1 MDSEKLKRR
10 QSFRVIISEFFMV
23 MAVIITVIILAFL
36 VSGYWLNSE
45 LKVERQGMIQV
56 SSIPTGADLDI
67 DGESSWLQ
75 RTNTSKILASGEHTV
90 TVSKEGYDTWTK
102 TVNISEGLLY
112 RLHYPRLFLQDRT
125 TEKALDTK
133 NAIFATV
140 SPDRDKLLLIGDTSE
155 WQVINLKDDTLEPK
169 KLNVSEYLPG
179 VSLAEGATVG
189 LFSGKIITADWDRD
203 GHHVLFQID
212 NAGTTEWVL
221 IDVENAKNSL
231 NLSKEFGA
239 NFSAIEILDNSASN
253 LLAIQNGNLHKIDI
267 PGKLLSAV
275 LIDNVNDFDH
285 YENEIIFSAA
295 NGTANDATDGAA
307 ESTKSYTLGLF
318 KIGDSKI
325 VELATSSEPF
335 KVAISKF
342 YDEMYLA
349 TLQGNQVKLYK
360 KVDFAPVASF
370 ELSFAPNVIEV
381 GHNGEF
387 ITMYTDTQIATL
399 DMETTG
405 VREWKAE
412 GSTFGWLDNDM
423 IYSVASGELAVYDF
437 DGFNRRV
444 IAKYVSDRFPV
455 AVSDNKWL
463 YYFSDGNLMREKL
476 IR

>member
-23 MAVIITVIILAFL
+23 MAVIVTVIILAFL
-36 VSGYWLNSE
+36 VSGYWLNSD

-90 TVSKEGYDTWTK
+90 TISKEGYDTWTK
-102 TVNISEGLLY
+102 TVNISEGLFY
-112 RLHYPRLFLQDRT
+112 RQHYPRLFLQDRT

-133 NAIFATV
+133 NTIFATV
-140 SPDRDKLLLIGDTSE
+140 SPDRDKLLLVGDTSE
-155 WQVINLKDDTLEPK
+155 WQVVNLKDDTLEPK
-169 KLNVSEYLPG
+169 KLNLSESLPG
-179 VSLAEGATVG
+179 VSLAEDATVG
-189 LFSGKIITADWDRD
+189 LFSGKVLTADWDRD
-203 GHHVLFQID
+203 GHHVLFKIG
-212 NAGTTEWVL
+212 NAGTTEWAL

-239 NFSAIEILDNSASN
+239 NFSAVEILDNSASN

-267 PGKLLSAV
+267 PGKLISAILV
-275 LIDNVNDFDH
+275 GNVTDLDH
-285 YENEIIFSAA
+285 YENEIIFSAV
-295 NGTANDATDGAA
+295 D
-307 ESTKSYTLGLF
+307 ETKGNIVGLF
-318 KIGDSKI
+318 KIGDNKI
-325 VELATSSEPF
+325 TELETSTEPI

-342 YDEMYLA
+342 YDEMYIT
-349 TLQGNQVKLYK
+349 TLQGNQAKLFK
-360 KVDFAPVASF
+360 KIDFAPVANF
-370 ELSFAPNVIEV
+370 ELSFSPNVIEV

-387 ITMYTDTQIATL
+387 ITMYTDSRIATL

-405 VREWKAE
+405 VREWTTA

-423 IYSVASGELAVYDF
+423 IYSVANGELIVYDF

-444 IAKYVSDRFPV
+444 VAKNVSDHFPV
-455 AVSDNKWL
+455 AISDNKWL
-463 YYFSDGNLMREKL
+463 YYFSDGSLMREKL
-476 IR
+476 IK

>member
-36 VSGYWLNSE
+36 VSGYWLNSD

-90 TVSKEGYDTWTK
+90 IISKEGYDTWTK

-112 RLHYPRLFLQDRT
+112 RLHYPRLFLQDRAV
-125 TEKALDTK
+125 EKTLDTK
-133 NAIFATV
+133 SVAFATV

-155 WQVINLKDDTLEPK
+155 WQVVNLKDDTLEPK
-169 KLNVSEYLPG
+169 KLNVSEYLPS
-179 VSLAEGATVG
+179 VSLAEGATIG
-189 LFSGKIITADWDRD
+189 LFSGKILTADWDRD
-203 GHHVLFQID
+203 GHHVLFKID

-239 NFSAIEILDNSASN
+239 NFSTVKILDNSASN

-285 YENEIIFSAA
+285 YEDEIIFSAA
-295 NGTANDATDGAA
+295 DDA
-307 ESTKSYTLGLF
+307 KSYILGLF

-360 KVDFAPVASF
+360 KVDFAPVADFS
-370 ELSFAPNVIEV
+370 LSFAPKIIEV

-405 VREWKAE
+405 IREWKAE

-423 IYSVASGELAVYDF
+423 IYSVAGGELIVYDF

-444 IAKYVSDRFPV
+444 IAKNVSDHFPV
-455 AVSDNKWL
+455 AISDNKWL
-463 YYFSDGNLMREKL
+463 YYFSDGNLLREKL

>member
-23 MAVIITVIILAFL
+23 MAVIVTVIILAFL
-36 VSGYWLNSE
+36 VSGYWLNSD

-90 TVSKEGYDTWTK
+90 TISKEGYDTWTK
-102 TVNISEGLLY
+102 TVNISEGLFY
-112 RLHYPRLFLQDRT
+112 RQHYPRLFLQDRT

-133 NAIFATV
+133 NTIFATV
-140 SPDRDKLLLIGDTSE
+140 SPDRDKLLLVGDTSE
-155 WQVINLKDDTLEPK
+155 WQVVNLKDDTLEPK
-169 KLNVSEYLPG
+169 KLNLSESLPG
-179 VSLAEGATVG
+179 VSLAEDATVG
-189 LFSGKIITADWDRD
+189 LFSGKVLTADWDRD
-203 GHHVLFQID
+203 GHHVLFKID
-212 NAGTTEWVL
+212 NAGTTEWAL

-239 NFSAIEILDNSASN
+239 NFSAVEILDNSASN

-267 PGKLLSAV
+267 PGKLISAILV
-275 LIDNVNDFDH
+275 GNVTDLDH
-285 YENEIIFSAA
+285 YENEIIFSAV
-295 NGTANDATDGAA
+295 D
-307 ESTKSYTLGLF
+307 ETKGNIVGLF
-318 KIGDSKI
+318 KIGDNKI
-325 VELATSSEPF
+325 TELETSTEPI

-342 YDEMYLA
+342 YDEMYIT
-349 TLQGNQVKLYK
+349 TLQGNQAKLFK
-360 KVDFAPVASF
+360 KIDFAPVANF
-370 ELSFAPNVIEV
+370 ELSFSPNVIEV

-387 ITMYTDTQIATL
+387 ITMYTDSRIATL

-405 VREWKAE
+405 VREWTTA

-423 IYSVASGELAVYDF
+423 IYSVANGELIVYDF

-444 IAKYVSDRFPV
+444 VAKNVSDHFPV
-455 AVSDNKWL
+455 AISDNKWL
-463 YYFSDGNLMREKL
+463 YYFSDGSLMREKL
-476 IR
+476 IK